1 MKSGINFAS
10 VDLVFNC
17 EIFFSLSCFMYL
29 APRWH
34 HIMSL
39 WSVVDLRMDQ
49 SYSYP
54 KYFNLKIKIIFVIY
68 SLMSIG
74 NHVGSPMHSILSLFV
89 THEYHSKEFTFLPQF
104 DNIFSKILTLHSIL
118 GKTTMHFRDIFI
130 VFISIMLRESFKQIN
145 KRIRENGECIRTEFW
160 KEIREDYDRL
170 ANLTKRLNEGLGY
183 LIIVSAGCN
192 GFWILNFFYRS
203 YTVKFNSSANL
214 YFLYPFIYILI
225 RFVMLFGYSALL
237 NDESLKTSTLI
248 QFSKLPILNPEICR
262 LLTQIEFDNVYL
274 SGCKIFKMKKGV
286 VLSVSGAIVAYE
298 LTLLQYNVFSS

>member
-1 MKSGINFAS
+1 
-10 VDLVFNC
+10 
-17 EIFFSLSCFMYL
+17 MYL

-39 WSVVDLRMDQ
+39 WSVLDLRMDQ

-104 DNIFSKILTLHSIL
+104 DNIFSKILTVSNCKNYTCSLIFKLQLHSIL

-145 KRIRENGECIRTEFW
+145 KRIRENGEVGETLSAFPVLICVLVYTHGILEGNSG
-160 KEIREDYDRL
+160 RL
-170 ANLTKRLNEGLGY
+170 
-183 LIIVSAGCN
+183 
-192 GFWILNFFYRS
+192 
-203 YTVKFNSSANL
+203 
-214 YFLYPFIYILI
+214 
-225 RFVMLFGYSALL
+225 
-237 NDESLKTSTLI
+237 
-248 QFSKLPILNPEICR
+248 
-262 LLTQIEFDNVYL
+262 
-274 SGCKIFKMKKGV
+274 
-286 VLSVSGAIVAYE
+286 
-298 LTLLQYNVFSS
+298 